1 MADISQH
8 MEQSDD
14 MMVFV
19 SDSGFMS
26 ALQHFRDR
34 QVLRLAGDSDL
45 PALARDLGPIAMIEI
60 EFPSSHDGRGFSLA
74 RALREVGF
82 SGLIAARGRVIA
94 DQYRH
99 LRQCGFDG
107 VLLTVQQAARM
118 PECHWTE
125 QVPRISQSYQ
135 DRIFA
140 RNGTKTPMTS
150 PSVTV
155 AD

>member
-1 MADISQH
+1 MQFGLNWD
-8 MEQSDD
+8 
-14 MMVFV
+14 
-19 SDSGFMS
+19 G
-26 ALQHFRDR
+26 

-45 PALARDLGPIAMIEI
+45 PALARDLSPISMIEI
-60 EFPSSHDGRGFSLA
+60 EFPSPHDGRGFSLA

-82 SGLIAARGRVIA
+82 SGLITARGRVIA

-107 VLLTVQQAARM
+107 VLLTAQQAARM

-135 DRIFA
+135 DRIFSKNDGKIRVPERSSA
-140 RNGTKTPMTS
+140 L
-150 PSVTV
+150 

>member
-1 MADISQH
+1 
-8 MEQSDD
+8 
-14 MMVFV
+14 
-19 SDSGFMS
+19 
-26 ALQHFRDR
+26 
-34 QVLRLAGDSDL
+34 
-45 PALARDLGPIAMIEI
+45 MIEI
-60 EFPSSHDGRGFSLA
+60 EFPSSHDGHGFSLA

-82 SGLIAARGRVIA
+82 SGLITARGRVIA

-107 VLLTVQQAARM
+107 VLLTAQQAARM

-135 DRIFA
+135 DRIFSQNDGKIRVPERSSA
-140 RNGTKTPMTS
+140 L
-150 PSVTV
+150 

>member
-1 MADISQH
+1 MADISQN

-14 MMVFV
+14 MMIFV
-19 SDSGFMS
+19 SDSGFMP
-26 ALQHFRDR
+26 ALQHFRDG

-45 PALARDLGPIAMIEI
+45 PALARDLSPISMIEI
-60 EFPSSHDGRGFSLA
+60 EFPSSHDGHGFSLA

-82 SGLIAARGRVIA
+82 SGLITARGRVIA

-107 VLLTVQQAARM
+107 VLLTAQQAARM
-118 PECHWTE
+118 PECHWME

-135 DRIFA
+135 DRIFSKNDGKIQVPERSSA
-140 RNGTKTPMTS
+140 L
-150 PSVTV
+150 

>member
-1 MADISQH
+1 MADISQN

-14 MMVFV
+14 MMIFV
-19 SDSGFMS
+19 SDSGFMP
-26 ALQHFRDR
+26 ALQHFRDG

-45 PALARDLGPIAMIEI
+45 PALARDLSPISMIEI

-82 SGLIAARGRVIA
+82 SGLITARGRVIA

-107 VLLTVQQAARM
+107 VLLTAQQAARM
-118 PECHWTE
+118 PECHWME

-135 DRIFA
+135 NRIFSKNDGKIRVPERSSA
-140 RNGTKTPMTS
+140 L
-150 PSVTV
+150 

>member
-1 MADISQH
+1 MVDISQNI
-8 MEQSDD
+8 EQSDD
-14 MMVFV
+14 MMIFV
-19 SDSGFMS
+19 SDSGFMP
-26 ALQHFRDR
+26 ALQHFRDG

-45 PALARDLGPIAMIEI
+45 PALARDLSPISMIEI

-107 VLLTVQQAARM
+107 VLLTAQQAARM

-135 DRIFA
+135 DRIFSKNDGKIRVPERSSA
-140 RNGTKTPMTS
+140 L
-150 PSVTV
+150 

>member
-1 MADISQH
+1 MTDTAQKMDQPADG
-8 MEQSDD
+8 
-14 MMVFV
+14 MVFV
-19 SDSGFMS
+19 SDSGFMPG
-26 ALQHFRDR
+26 LQHLRME
-34 QVLRLAGDSDL
+34 QVLRLQGDSD
-45 PALARDLGPIAMIEI
+45 PAAFADELGLVSMIEI
-60 EFPSSHDGRGFSLA
+60 DFPSSHDGRGFSLA
-74 RALREVGF
+74 RALREAGF
-82 SGLIAARGRVIA
+82 SELIVARGGIIA

-107 VLLTVQQAARM
+107 VLLTAEQAARM
-118 PECHWTE
+118 PESHWQE

-140 RNGTKTPMTS
+140 RNDTKTPMTS